1 MFQQVLQQ
9 TRPAAARP
17 SPQPACYAQLRSNAA
32 ACPPFI
38 MRRAIQPDLRMRRTD
53 EAFDL
58 ESTNPSPDDL
68 AFRIWL
74 QTWLLLVL
82 HAACLSELCSGHQ
95 GQRAHN
101 LGRFRDHNVV
111 GLGR

>member
-1 MFQQVLQQ
+1 VALVHRTADRGLVMPSFFQQVLQQ

-38 MRRAIQPDLRMRRTD
+38 MRRTIQPDLRMRRTD

-58 ESTNPSPDDL
+58 EVDEPVT
-68 AFRIWL
+68 
-74 QTWLLLVL
+74 
-82 HAACLSELCSGHQ
+82 
-95 GQRAHN
+95 
-101 LGRFRDHNVV
+101 
-111 GLGR
+111 

>member
-1 MFQQVLQQ
+1 
-9 TRPAAARP
+9 
-17 SPQPACYAQLRSNAA
+17 
-32 ACPPFI
+32 

-58 ESTNPSPDDL
+58 ESTNRSLDDL

-74 QTWLLLVL
+74 QTWLSLVVLLAVR
-82 HAACLSELCSGHQ
+82 LSELCSGHR
-95 GQRAHN
+95 GRRAHN
-101 LGRFRDHNVV
+101 MGRFRDHNVV

>member
-1 MFQQVLQQ
+1 VALVHRTADRGLVMPSFFQQVLQQ

-58 ESTNPSPDDL
+58 EVDEPVT
-68 AFRIWL
+68 
-74 QTWLLLVL
+74 
-82 HAACLSELCSGHQ
+82 
-95 GQRAHN
+95 
-101 LGRFRDHNVV
+101 
-111 GLGR
+111 